1 MCAQV
6 FLVENINILK
16 WRLVQKLNCHLQ
28 LEKDRKE
35 LELLDKEMGQGKAEL
50 ILLHEAIQKRHIQ
63 LDTLDKDVEKEVNVK
78 LKEIKVNINW

>member
-16 WRLVQKLNCHLQ
+16 RRLVQKLNCHLQ

-50 ILLHEAIQKRHIQ
+50 KLLHEAIQKRHIQ